1 IRQNPIALGVI
12 LDLVEE
18 HRRPVLAPR
27 HQLGDR
33 SDLEIPITLL
43 EGLDLL
49 QPFRLADPFPQIPVF
64 HNCLPFLKTK
74 LAHTKTVTNLAK
86 FAERVKALRALL
98 RKVRFVRGPASCAKS
113 NRRRSGACFARPKQW
128 GVAQGLASFAESNR
142 PVGSLNLHDWCF
154 RLAQRAPSLYRAT
167 EGSAS
172 EAADVETKR
181 FGLSTA
187 PSAAAESAFPEGAIA
202 SILRDA
208 FGGERRSGTAED
220 SLPRDSRPTQ
230 PISARPHF
238 LTSLRGGI

>member
-1 IRQNPIALGVI
+1 M
-12 LDLVEE
+12 
-18 HRRPVLAPR
+18 
-27 HQLGDR
+27 
-33 SDLEIPITLL
+33 
-43 EGLDLL
+43 
-49 QPFRLADPFPQIPVF
+49 
-64 HNCLPFLKTK
+64 
-74 LAHTKTVTNLAK
+74 
-86 FAERVKALRALL
+86 
-98 RKVRFVRGPASCAKS
+98 RKVRFVRGPASRAKS

-208 FGGERRSGTAED
+208 SGGKLARLAGSSTTRSQSCAPGTV
-220 SLPRDSRPTQ
+220 
-230 PISARPHF
+230 RPHSPSLF
-238 LTSLRGGI
+238 HSPEGPMIGRTPVTLKNSSENETSFEGRTSWKLRNSAKYMARRHRDEIAKRVRIGDP